1 MGFVLIFITVGKD
14 PFIEQQ
20 VKERRMWCEQ
30 DYLMRENILVCP
42 LLFLV
47 KMTAFCPWKFLP
59 SSFMKLFVLTSV
71 VDLGNLLHELMGPHA
86 KKLLPK
92 ALLADSSAPYLCCP
106 FISFSPVQKALMS
119 PC

>member
-14 PFIEQQ
+14 TFIEQQ
-20 VKERRMWCEQ
+20 VKERMCCEQ
-30 DYLMRENILVCP
+30 YYLMGENILICP
-42 LLFLV
+42 LPFLL
-47 KMTAFCPWKFLP
+47 KMTALSPWKFLP
-59 SSFMKLFVLTSV
+59 SSFVKLFVLTSV
-71 VDLGNLLHELMGPHA
+71 VDLGNLLHALMGARA

-92 ALLADSSAPYLCCP
+92 ALLAESSMPYLCCP